1 MSSWKTRFHPEAL
14 KEVEKMDGQIKSLA
28 KSKLKQISANPF
40 LGIALG
46 NKHGIDLTG
55 YYKAYFFKKKF
66 RIVYSIDSNSR
77 TIFVVSINKRED
89 LLAYNNAFKPRQ
101 KRD

>member
-14 KEVEKMDGQIKSLA
+14 KEVERMDGQIKSLA

-40 LGIALG
+40 VGIALG

-55 YYKAYFFKKKF
+55 YYILQSLFLQEEVQNCVFH
-66 RIVYSIDSNSR
+66 
-77 TIFVVSINKRED
+77 
-89 LLAYNNAFKPRQ
+89 
-101 KRD
+101 

>member
-46 NKHGIDLTG
+46 NKHGIDPTG
-55 YYKAYFFKKKF
+55 YYKAYFFKKSSELCIPLIQIQE
-66 RIVYSIDSNSR
+66 RSS
-77 TIFVVSINKRED
+77 
-89 LLAYNNAFKPRQ
+89 
-101 KRD
+101 

>member
-1 MSSWKTRFHPEAL
+1 MGRSNHLQRA
-14 KEVEKMDGQIKSLA
+14 
-28 KSKLKQISANPF
+28 KLKQISANPF